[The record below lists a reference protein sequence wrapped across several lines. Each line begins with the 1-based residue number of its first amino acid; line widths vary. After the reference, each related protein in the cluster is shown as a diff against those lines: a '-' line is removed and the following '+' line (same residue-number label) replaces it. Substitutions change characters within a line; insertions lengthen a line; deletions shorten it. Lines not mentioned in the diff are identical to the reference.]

1 MATKKKKITIA
12 IIIVIFVILVISGV
26 CIALYINTDMF
37 KSNEVLFAKYLGQ
50 NLENIKLLETTLEN
64 TSYNET
70 LDNSFYNT
78 NIEAE
83 AKYTQAIG
91 TSSESSDNSINQLKI
106 TLEGQTDKINGYN
119 YKNLKLLKNEEQVA
133 QIEYLQSENNYGIRF
148 SDLFNQYLISGNSNI
163 KEMIKSIGY
172 EEEQLTNI
180 PENIE
185 SKQILNEVKLTEDE
199 LNVLKEKYVGIIEN
213 NLSEENFSKKNKQSV
228 TINGQNF
235 ETNAYILTITKE
247 QLNNIYVNL
256 LQAIEQDEILLSK
269 IDILQNNINEIGIEN
284 VQINLREELI
294 KNIDLTIQKIN
305 QNNIGAD
312 TTRIIVYESDGTT
325 IRTRIETNDYQTNI
339 DYVKIEE
346 NTFVQIL
353 VANGENEKYKFTL
366 NNNLNNLLIE
376 AKDNVEMTNIE
387 LQRTEELNGNNR
399 NRQYDIIYNI
409 EDKKIEITL
418 TENIEIAEEN
428 NLQSFNEENA
438 IEIDTLKEQGTINN
452 VKESIDNE
460 IEEVKQKIQYQDIEQ
475 MLINIGIV
483 QNSTILNSE
492 GISETEKN
500 RFNSNFELLKGENL
514 SGERV
519 LQTIQI
525 VKNNIDDIE
534 IISDKELKIGIVRNG
549 GNDEIVETLTKFFE
563 ANNRKNYNVSIEY
576 DENGL
581 VNQLV
586 LTLVEEE

>member
-12 IIIVIFVILVISGV
+12 IIIVIFVILVILGV

-163 KEMIKSIGY
+163 KEMLKSIGY
-172 EEEQLTNI
+172 EEEQLKNI

-312 TTRIIVYESDGTT
+312 TTRIIVYESNGTT
-325 IRTRIETNDYQTNI
+325 IRTRFETNDYQTNI

-399 NRQYDIIYNI
+399 NRQYNIIYNI

>member
-163 KEMIKSIGY
+163 KEMLKSIGY
-172 EEEQLTNI
+172 EEEQLKNI

-339 DYVKIEE
+339 DYVKIGE
-346 NTFVQIL
+346 NTFAQIL
-353 VANGENEKYKFTL
+353 VANGEAEKYKFTL
-366 NNNLNNLLIE
+366 NNNLNNLLIQ
-376 AKDNVEMTNIE
+376 ANDNVEMTNIE

>member
-1 MATKKKKITIA
+1 
-12 IIIVIFVILVISGV
+12 
-26 CIALYINTDMF
+26 MF

-83 AKYTQAIG
+83 AKYTQALG

-163 KEMIKSIGY
+163 KEMLKSIGY

-353 VANGENEKYKFTL
+353 IANGENEKYKFTL

>member
-163 KEMIKSIGY
+163 KEMLKSIGY
-172 EEEQLTNI
+172 EEEQLKNI

-312 TTRIIVYESDGTT
+312 TTRIIVYESNGTT

-387 LQRTEELNGNNR
+387 LQRTEELNGNKR

>member
-163 KEMIKSIGY
+163 KEMLKSIGY
-172 EEEQLTNI
+172 EEEQLKNI

-438 IEIDTLKEQGTINN
+438 IEIETLKEQGTINN

-500 RFNSNFELLKGENL
+500 RFNSNFELLK
-514 SGERV
+514 
-519 LQTIQI
+519 
-525 VKNNIDDIE
+525 
-534 IISDKELKIGIVRNG
+534 
-549 GNDEIVETLTKFFE
+549 
-563 ANNRKNYNVSIEY
+563 
-576 DENGL
+576 
-581 VNQLV
+581 
-586 LTLVEEE
+586 

>member
-1 MATKKKKITIA
+1 M
-12 IIIVIFVILVISGV
+12 L
-26 CIALYINTDMF
+26 
-37 KSNEVLFAKYLGQ
+37 
-50 NLENIKLLETTLEN
+50 
-64 TSYNET
+64 
-70 LDNSFYNT
+70 
-78 NIEAE
+78 
-83 AKYTQAIG
+83 
-91 TSSESSDNSINQLKI
+91 
-106 TLEGQTDKINGYN
+106 
-119 YKNLKLLKNEEQVA
+119 
-133 QIEYLQSENNYGIRF
+133 
-148 SDLFNQYLISGNSNI
+148 
-163 KEMIKSIGY
+163 KSIGY

-409 EDKKIEITL
+409 EDKK
-418 TENIEIAEEN
+418 
-428 NLQSFNEENA
+428 
-438 IEIDTLKEQGTINN
+438 
-452 VKESIDNE
+452 
-460 IEEVKQKIQYQDIEQ
+460 
-475 MLINIGIV
+475 
-483 QNSTILNSE
+483 
-492 GISETEKN
+492 
-500 RFNSNFELLKGENL
+500 
-514 SGERV
+514 
-519 LQTIQI
+519 
-525 VKNNIDDIE
+525 
-534 IISDKELKIGIVRNG
+534 
-549 GNDEIVETLTKFFE
+549 
-563 ANNRKNYNVSIEY
+563 
-576 DENGL
+576 
-581 VNQLV
+581 
-586 LTLVEEE
+586 

>member
-163 KEMIKSIGY
+163 KEMLKSIGY

-438 IEIDTLKEQGTINN
+438 IEIETLKEQGTINN

>member
-163 KEMIKSIGY
+163 KEMLKSIGY
-172 EEEQLTNI
+172 EEEQLKNI

-199 LNVLKEKYVGIIEN
+199 LNVLREKYVGIIEN

-284 VQINLREELI
+284 VQINLREELV

-339 DYVKIEE
+339 DYVKIGE
-346 NTFVQIL
+346 NTFAQIL
-353 VANGENEKYKFTL
+353 VANGEAEKYKFTL
-366 NNNLNNLLIE
+366 NNNLNNLLIQ
-376 AKDNVEMTNIE
+376 ANDNVEMTNIE

>member
-163 KEMIKSIGY
+163 KEMLKSIGY
-172 EEEQLTNI
+172 EEEQLKNI

-199 LNVLKEKYVGIIEN
+199 LNVLREKYVGIIEN

-339 DYVKIEE
+339 DYVKIGE
-346 NTFVQIL
+346 NTFAQIL
-353 VANGENEKYKFTL
+353 VANGEAEKYKFTL
-366 NNNLNNLLIE
+366 NNNLNNLLIQ
-376 AKDNVEMTNIE
+376 ANDNVEMTNIE

>member
-353 VANGENEKYKFTL
+353 VANGETEKYKFTL

>member
-91 TSSESSDNSINQLKI
+91 TSSESSDNGINQLKI

-163 KEMIKSIGY
+163 KEMLKSIGY
-172 EEEQLTNI
+172 EEEQLKNI

-312 TTRIIVYESDGTT
+312 TTRIIVYESDGIT

-438 IEIDTLKEQGTINN
+438 IEIETLKEQGTINN

-483 QNSTILNSE
+483 QNSTILNSG

>member
-163 KEMIKSIGY
+163 KEMLKSIGY
-172 EEEQLTNI
+172 EEEQLKNI

-199 LNVLKEKYVGIIEN
+199 LNVLREKYVGIIEN

-284 VQINLREELI
+284 VQINLREELV

-438 IEIDTLKEQGTINN
+438 IEIETLKEQGTINN

>member
-163 KEMIKSIGY
+163 KEMLKSIGY
-172 EEEQLTNI
+172 EEEQLKNI

-438 IEIDTLKEQGTINN
+438 IEIETLKEQGTINN

>member
-163 KEMIKSIGY
+163 KEMLKSIGY

>member
-37 KSNEVLFAKYLGQ
+37 KSNEVLFAKYLGK

-163 KEMIKSIGY
+163 KEMLKSIGY
-172 EEEQLTNI
+172 EEEQLKNI

-438 IEIDTLKEQGTINN
+438 IEIETLKEQGTINN

>member
-26 CIALYINTDMF
+26 CIVLYINTDMF

-163 KEMIKSIGY
+163 KEMLKSIGY
-172 EEEQLTNI
+172 EEEQLKNI

>member
-163 KEMIKSIGY
+163 KEMLKSIGY
-172 EEEQLTNI
+172 KEEQLKNI

-399 NRQYDIIYNI
+399 NRQYNIIYNI

-428 NLQSFNEENA
+428 NIQSFNEENA

-549 GNDEIVETLTKFFE
+549 GNDEIVETLTKFF
-563 ANNRKNYNVSIEY
+563 
-576 DENGL
+576 
-581 VNQLV
+581 
-586 LTLVEEE
+586 

>member
-163 KEMIKSIGY
+163 KEMLKSIGY
-172 EEEQLTNI
+172 EEEQLKNI

-312 TTRIIVYESDGTT
+312 TTRIIVYESNGTT

-514 SGERV
+514 SGESV

>member
-163 KEMIKSIGY
+163 KEMLKSIGY
-172 EEEQLTNI
+172 EEEQLKNI

-353 VANGENEKYKFTL
+353 IANGENEKYKFTL

>member
-163 KEMIKSIGY
+163 KEMLKSIGY

-353 VANGENEKYKFTL
+353 IANGENEKYKFTL

>member
-12 IIIVIFVILVISGV
+12 IIIVIFVILVILGV

-163 KEMIKSIGY
+163 KEMLKSIGY
-172 EEEQLTNI
+172 EEEQLKNI

-312 TTRIIVYESDGTT
+312 TTRIIVYESNGTT
-325 IRTRIETNDYQTNI
+325 IRTRFETNDYQTNI

>member
-1 MATKKKKITIA
+1 M
-12 IIIVIFVILVISGV
+12 
-26 CIALYINTDMF
+26 
-37 KSNEVLFAKYLGQ
+37 
-50 NLENIKLLETTLEN
+50 
-64 TSYNET
+64 
-70 LDNSFYNT
+70 
-78 NIEAE
+78 
-83 AKYTQAIG
+83 
-91 TSSESSDNSINQLKI
+91 
-106 TLEGQTDKINGYN
+106 
-119 YKNLKLLKNEEQVA
+119 
-133 QIEYLQSENNYGIRF
+133 
-148 SDLFNQYLISGNSNI
+148 
-163 KEMIKSIGY
+163 
-172 EEEQLTNI
+172 
-180 PENIE
+180 
-185 SKQILNEVKLTEDE
+185 
-199 LNVLKEKYVGIIEN
+199 
-213 NLSEENFSKKNKQSV
+213 
-228 TINGQNF
+228 
-235 ETNAYILTITKE
+235 
-247 QLNNIYVNL
+247 
-256 LQAIEQDEILLSK
+256 
-269 IDILQNNINEIGIEN
+269 
-284 VQINLREELI
+284 
-294 KNIDLTIQKIN
+294 
-305 QNNIGAD
+305 
-312 TTRIIVYESDGTT
+312 
-325 IRTRIETNDYQTNI
+325 
-339 DYVKIEE
+339 
-346 NTFVQIL
+346 
-353 VANGENEKYKFTL
+353 
-366 NNNLNNLLIE
+366 
-376 AKDNVEMTNIE
+376 
-387 LQRTEELNGNNR
+387 
-399 NRQYDIIYNI
+399 
-409 EDKKIEITL
+409 

-438 IEIDTLKEQGTINN
+438 IEIETLKEQGTINN